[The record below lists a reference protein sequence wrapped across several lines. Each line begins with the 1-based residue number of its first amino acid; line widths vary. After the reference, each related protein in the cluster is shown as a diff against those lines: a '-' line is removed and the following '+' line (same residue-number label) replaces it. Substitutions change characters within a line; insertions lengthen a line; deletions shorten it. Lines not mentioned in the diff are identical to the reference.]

1 METMNASYIDTLLAS
16 CRKDS
21 SSVMSNKPAK
31 QLYRRAEL
39 MENAVHC
46 VPNKESIELMG

>member
-1 METMNASYIDTLLAS
+1 METMNASYIDTLLVS

-31 QLYRRAEL
+31 LLFRRAEL
-39 MENAVHC
+39 MQHAVHC
-46 VPNKESIELMG
+46 VPKLII